1 MIELNS
7 DVFFLVTD
15 RFPADSFLPFST
27 LYNEYTFL
35 FIFKNILSAVLMCYG
50 YEKCIAFTTQIFP
63 KLTKCKI
70 RKDTML
76 KHGTKLV
83 QNWYSINSGYENLFY

>member
-1 MIELNS
+1 MELNS

-15 RFPADSFLPFST
+15 RFPAGSFLSFST

-35 FIFKNILSAVLMCYG
+35 FIFKNLLSAVLMCYG

-76 KHGTKLV
+76 RNGTKSVLKM
-83 QNWYSINSGYENLFY
+83 YTA

>member
-1 MIELNS
+1 MQMKINLT
-7 DVFFLVTD
+7 FMQGKIKTWIKIAA
-15 RFPADSFLPFST
+15 PT
-27 LYNEYTFL
+27 LISVLIKYNEYTFL
-35 FIFKNILSAVLMCYG
+35 FIFKNLLSAVLMCYG

-76 KHGTKLV
+76 RNGTKSVLKM
-83 QNWYSINSGYENLFY
+83 YTA